1 MSRQPLATNAAGN
14 SPGTL
19 SAVPPASPS
28 STPAHG
34 ARATGMRE
42 TGTLELDVEAPD
54 AVPAT
59 FTILRPASGHERAEQ
74 IRDVIDAFRRLRES
88 IDRFNRLFAADA
100 SEPPPRG
107 ESGASLQ
114 PLLAV
119 LARRVDGARFARHR
133 ELKRAIRDARRL
145 DKTRD
150 ALFSDAFCLDTEA
163 MRQTAAELERLD
175 TAFVRLGVGHVL
187 ARHLE
192 DARGAAA
199 ETAPAAAAA
208 VEADAVAPMQRDAA

>member
-1 MSRQPLATNAAGN
+1 MRSTDMLAFD
-14 SPGTL
+14 
-19 SAVPPASPS
+19 VQASTAIP
-28 STPAHG
+28 T
-34 ARATGMRE
+34 
-42 TGTLELDVEAPD
+42 
-54 AVPAT
+54 T

-88 IDRFNRLFAADA
+88 IDRFNRMFAADA
-100 SEPPPRG
+100 GEPPPRG
-107 ESGASLQ
+107 DCGASLQ
-114 PLLAV
+114 PLLTA

-175 TAFVRLGVGHVL
+175 TAFVRLGIGHVL
-187 ARHLE
+187 AQHLA
-192 DARGAAA
+192 DAGAA
-199 ETAPAAAAA
+199 TTDAAAI
-208 VEADAVAPMQRDAA
+208 EAGLLAPMQEDAA